1 MKTATATLSQLTINP
16 DINPRN
22 AQGYAGLEGIIAQIR
37 EHGVIDHIWVRPAP
51 KKKNSFEVIDGSRR
65 LQALQAL
72 AKKGEW
78 KKDAKI
84 PVTVFEAD
92 DMEARDLALAANFER
107 EALSPADEAIAF
119 TRLFLSGMKI
129 EAITARYAA
138 TERLVKQRI
147 AIGSL
152 PELILNA
159 LRAGKIDVGT
169 AQMFTQ
175 FPAER
180 ALKVFQEL
188 DKKKSLRRYDVEEAL
203 ADGTVSGLDPRCI
216 FVGAPDYEAAG
227 GTISRDLFGSNDL
240 WSDEKLLDRL
250 FEEKLETTA
259 KALADEG
266 WSFVEI
272 IRKNEYQ
279 LGHWGRSKS
288 TDTRELTAMEKRL
301 LKERKAELEAAEAEL
316 NAINDIDE
324 PSDAQYARD
333 EELDGVIE
341 KLQAAIAE
349 FEIPV
354 FTDRQKA
361 KAGAVI
367 VATAHGRV
375 RIERGLIKPSKAT
388 RSAGSSPDDDDSDD
402 GTTALSAPPESAQYS
417 EALTKMLEEEAQ
429 KATKVAMVMHKPM
442 LTYRMG
448 LAARIMEAL
457 NNGHGS
463 PFDVHHRE
471 TVSGDTYDE
480 LRDDA
485 LKPFD
490 RHDDD
495 EERDLDNQSF
505 SAVLS
510 RLEVMSPEGI
520 ITVEAYL
527 AADLFSVSSLR
538 NREVAAVIS
547 LIDPDMTTE
556 GFIVR
561 AEFLEKLNKV
571 QLMAIAA
578 EIKPDETIA
587 ASIKKADLVTAL
599 EPSVIASGWLPA
611 VLRTPS
617 YKGPGSNAWVEARD
631 AKLTDEAIAEH
642 PASPEATPN
651 LQAAE

>member
-1 MKTATATLSQLTINP
+1 MKTATAILSQLTINP
-16 DINPRN
+16 EINPRS

-37 EHGVIDHIWVRPAP
+37 EHGAIDHIWVRPA
-51 KKKNSFEVIDGSRR
+51 KKKNTFEVIDGSRR
-65 LQALQAL
+65 FHALQAL

-84 PVTVFEAD
+84 PVTVFDVD
-92 DMEARDLALAANFER
+92 DLGARDLALAANFER

-152 PELILNA
+152 PEPILNA
-159 LRAGKIDVGT
+159 LRSGKIDVGT

-180 ALKVFQEL
+180 ALKTFREL
-188 DKKKSLRRYDVEEAL
+188 DKKKSLSRYDVETSL
-203 ADGTVSGLDPRCI
+203 TDGTVPGLDSRCI
-216 FVGAPDYEAAG
+216 FVGATDYEAAG
-227 GTISRDLFGSNDL
+227 GIISRDLFGSTDL
-240 WSDEKLLDRL
+240 WHDEKLLDKL
-250 FEEKLETTA
+250 FEEKLEATA
-259 KALADEG
+259 TALKDEG

-272 IRKNEYQ
+272 IRRNGYHID
-279 LGHWGRSKS
+279 HWGRSKS
-288 TDTRELTAMEKRL
+288 TATRELTAMEKRL
-301 LKERKAELEAAEAEL
+301 LKECKAELEAAEAEQSAL
-316 NAINDIDE
+316 REIDE

-333 EELDGVIE
+333 EGLDGVIE
-341 KLQAAIAE
+341 KLKAAIAD
-349 FEIPV
+349 FETPV
-354 FTDRQKA
+354 FTDRQKQ

-367 VATAHGRV
+367 VAADHGRV
-375 RIERGLIKPSKAT
+375 RIERGLIKPVKGAAKP
-388 RSAGSSPDDDDSDD
+388 SAGDDADEEENDE
-402 GTTALSAPPESAQYS
+402 TQLPAAAENAQYS

-429 KATKVAMVMHKPM
+429 KATKLAMVMHKPM

-463 PFDVHHRE
+463 PFEAHHRA

-480 LRDDA
+480 LQDAA

-490 RHDDD
+490 RGDDD
-495 EERDLDNQSF
+495 GESDLEKQSF
-505 SAVLS
+505 AAVLT
-510 RLEVMSPEGI
+510 RLELMSPQEI
-520 ITVEAYL
+520 INVEAFL
-527 AADLFSVSSLR
+527 AADLFRVSSLR
-538 NREVAAVIS
+538 NREVAAVIA
-547 LIDPDMTTE
+547 LIDPDMTSE

-561 AEFLEKLNKV
+561 ADFLEKLNKA
-571 QLMAIAA
+571 QLLAIAA

-617 YKGPGSNAWVEARD
+617 YKGPGSNAWTEARD
-631 AKLTDEAIAEH
+631 SKLADEAI
-642 PASPEATPN
+642 TQQ
-651 LQAAE
+651 QAAE